1 MYDLLIMLPNKYLC
15 DHLTDSTT
23 QFLVPQVCFCAL
35 CPAHISS
42 QPSLLLYSE
51 VCRQT
56 LVLSLFWVTWILRA
70 EFPWLAAALEGT
82 ELRTPRRSPL
92 LPPFHLLQFCF
103 QLTPHTPL
111 PVFQCF
117 SKATSCLLQSPIG
130 LAHPLFLPDPASQH
144 GLPTGHNCTNNRSWH
159 LG

>member
-51 VCRQT
+51 VSRQT

-70 EFPWLAAALEGT
+70 EVRWLAAALEWT
-82 ELRTPRRSPL
+82 EPRTPRRSPL
-92 LPPFHLLQFCF
+92 LPPFYSSSASSSLHTLLF
-103 QLTPHTPL
+103 QSSNAFQKLPPVSCRVPLAWPTHCSCQTLPHSMGCPL
-111 PVFQCF
+111 GITAQ
-117 SKATSCLLQSPIG
+117 TTG
-130 LAHPLFLPDPASQH
+130 L
-144 GLPTGHNCTNNRSWH
+144 GI
-159 LG
+159 